1 MAGLLDF
8 GSDQPG
14 GIFGGLLSDPGARL
28 GLSMLAASS
37 PKLRGLADV
46 MANQDRMQQQQQEAA
61 WMKAQRDR
69 KMKEWSAQD
78 QENALAGQ
86 FFTPGS
92 QGLAPIA
99 GDPAAGILPSA
110 GRPGAAPQFDMQ
122 GYAQAMMKVNP
133 QRGLQLMQAMQ
144 KELPV
149 DKIDPKAYT
158 PASLAKFSQSRNYG
172 DLVPRDKLEFVEG
185 VGVNPFDPSNAN
197 RAIPN
202 PNKPFMPD
210 GQGNIVPNKAFQDY
224 EIRKAGAGAARTSN
238 NISVNTEKSLLNT
251 IAGGMGSQ
259 IDASLAQ
266 AKGASDQ
273 LRTIGQLG
281 EVLNSGKVMA
291 GPATKPAMLLTQLG
305 SQLGLAG
312 KDANETL
319 AKTRDAM
326 QKMAQ
331 LELDAAAQMK
341 GQGQITESERD
352 IIRRA
357 ASGDISMT
365 LPELKTLTASLEKT
379 ARFRIDRHNQNI
391 QPLLANPNA
400 AALAPFL
407 TVPAPPPR
415 QMQQEPQQSEPA
427 SGGWK
432 ILGVK

>member
-1 MAGLLDF
+1 
-8 GSDQPG
+8 
-14 GIFGGLLSDPGARL
+14 LSDPGARI
-28 GLSMLAASS
+28 GLSLLAASS
-37 PKLRGLADV
+37 PKLRGLGDV
-46 MANQDRMQQQQQEAA
+46 INNFDRQQAYQQEAA

-69 KMKEWSAQD
+69 QMQEWTRQD
-78 QENALAGQ
+78 KENALAGQ
-86 FFTPGS
+86 FFKPG
-92 QGLAPIA
+92 APALSPLA
-99 GDPAAGILPSA
+99 GDQTAGILPSA
-110 GRPGAAPQFDMQ
+110 GRAAIAPQFDMQ
-122 GYAQAMMKVNP
+122 GYAQAMMQVNP
-133 QRGLQLMQAMQ
+133 AKGMQIMQAMQ

-158 PASLAKFSQSRNYG
+158 PASLAKFAQTKDYSV
-172 DLVPRDKLEFVEG
+172 LVPRDKREVNEG
-185 VGVNPFDPSNAN
+185 VVFNPYDSGNDGRTLA
-197 RAIPN
+197 N
-202 PNKPFMPD
+202 PNKPFQLD
-210 GQGNIVPNKAFQDY
+210 AQGNIVANKAYQDY

-273 LRTIGQLG
+273 LRTIGQLS

-291 GPATKPAMLLTQLG
+291 GPATKPAMLFTQLG

-379 ARFRIDRHNQNI
+379 ARFRIERHNTNI